1 MITFQQ
7 KLLHLVKCFRRQW
20 PLFSNSERTT
30 VCGADCML
38 MALQLSMA
46 EVNKQHH
53 GCFTVPLSDVLET
66 WNYLLCDK
74 LGLYENMKEPENY
87 ADVKKAYHAFL
98 ARSNMLDLIDI
109 YQKCYSLGLS
119 AEDESISP
127 VTHLPL
133 PLWISYCSDLCSK
146 NILCSFSSSED
157 CLCILS
163 HVHVWVCN
171 CILLCTYCGMR
182 RYSAAGMN
190 FVVICNSVTD
200 LFSLFS
206 VFSPLLLAT
215 ILQSLQFWAC
225 FSPRVQDSAEVT
237 VLAKKFVCSYL
248 SLLVNSKDDLALAHI
263 LNVPDRGLGREAF
276 TNLKHASQE
285 RRMSIFLMATSF
297 IRTIELGGRDS
308 ASSFYD
314 PLRAHV
320 KGLSNFVN
328 FIDKLQEILGE
339 ILNTRIAGGQI
350 LSTVK
355 MHLIKGRSNGDPFC
369 QAVEEVVQDLDL
381 KIKNIVD
388 SQQETLTAS
397 TTGVSPAR
405 PKLHSINHG
414 TAYCG
419 RDTVKALLV
428 LLDEEA
434 VNPPTQNKADLLC
447 DNESLSLCGITSV
460 LTLFSSPAR
469 SNGSSPK
476 PLRQRI
482 LKSKDEKVIKM
493 KQSSIKS
500 QFACTY
506 KNDLSKVSG
515 QHSHGVPT
523 CKRPVIPK
531 QHLKAG
537 KCTEGTNS
545 CLDVPGLGTISESV
559 HQTRSCA
566 EMEKLS
572 CQPRNKNSENE
583 QMDLKN
589 DKIISDKES
598 ELSLQKNTKR
608 LKTSNSSE
616 KELDS
621 KISGKRKQTKT
632 ARKNKLIA
640 GQAKLTRF
648 FQV

>member
-1 MITFQQ
+1 MIIFQQ

-46 EVNKQHH
+46 EVNKQYH
-53 GCFTVPLSDVLET
+53 GYFAVSLSDVLET
-66 WNYLLCDK
+66 WNYLLRDK

-109 YQKCYSLGLS
+109 YQKCHGLGLL

-127 VTHLPL
+127 VQLL
-133 PLWISYCSDLCSK
+133 EFISGVMNAQEK
-146 NILCSFSSSED
+146 NGSV
-157 CLCILS
+157 LS
-163 HVHVWVCN
+163 TPTRINRWGQEH
-171 CILLCTYCGMR
+171 MK
-182 RYSAAGMN
+182 
-190 FVVICNSVTD
+190 VT
-200 LFSLFS
+200 
-206 VFSPLLLAT
+206 
-215 ILQSLQFWAC
+215 I
-225 FSPRVQDSAEVT
+225 
-237 VLAKKFVCSYL
+237 LAKKLVCSYL

-285 RRMSIFLMATSF
+285 RKMSIFLMATSF
-297 IRTIELGGRDS
+297 VRTVELGGRAS
-308 ASSFYD
+308 ASPLYD

-339 ILNTRIAGGQI
+339 ILNTRIAGGRI

-355 MHLIKGRSNGDPFC
+355 MHLIKDRSNGDPFC

-405 PKLHSINHG
+405 PKLHSVNHG

-434 VNPPTQNKADLLC
+434 VNPPTWNKADLLC
-447 DNESLSLCGITSV
+447 DNESLNLCGITSV

-482 LKSKDEKVIKM
+482 LKSMDEKVIKM

-506 KNDLSKVSG
+506 KNDLSEMSG
-515 QHSHGVPT
+515 RHSHGIPT
-523 CKRPVIPK
+523 CKRPVVPK

-537 KCTEGTNS
+537 NCT
-545 CLDVPGLGTISESV
+545 GLGTISESV

-621 KISGKRKQTKT
+621 RIGGKRKQTKT

-640 GQAKLTRF
+640 GQTKLTRF

>member
-1 MITFQQ
+1 MVTFQQ
-7 KLLHLVKCFRRQW
+7 KVLHLVKCFRKQW

-53 GCFTVPLSDVLET
+53 GDFTVSLSDVLET
-66 WNYLLCDK
+66 WNYLLHDK

-87 ADVKKAYHAFL
+87 ADVKKAYDAFL

-109 YQKCYSLGLS
+109 YQKCYGLGLL
-119 AEDESISP
+119 AEDESIP
-127 VTHLPL
+127 AVQLL
-133 PLWISYCSDLCSK
+133 EFISGVMNAQENDSV
-146 NILCSFSSSED
+146 
-157 CLCILS
+157 LS
-163 HVHVWVCN
+163 TPPQINRQGQEH
-171 CILLCTYCGMR
+171 MK
-182 RYSAAGMN
+182 
-190 FVVICNSVTD
+190 
-200 LFSLFS
+200 
-206 VFSPLLLAT
+206 
-215 ILQSLQFWAC
+215 
-225 FSPRVQDSAEVT
+225 VT
-237 VLAKKFVCSYL
+237 VLAKKSVCSYL

-276 TNLKHASQE
+276 TNLKHTSQE
-285 RRMSIFLMATSF
+285 RKMSIFLMATSF
-297 IRTIELGGRDS
+297 IRTIELGGRGS
-308 ASSFYD
+308 ASSLYD

-320 KGLSNFVN
+320 KGLSSFVH
-328 FIDKLQEILGE
+328 FIDKLQEIVGE
-339 ILNTRIAGGQI
+339 ILNTRIAGGRI

-369 QAVEEVVQDLDL
+369 QAVEEVVEDLDL
-381 KIKNIVD
+381 KIKNIID

-419 RDTVKALLV
+419 RDTVKVLLV

-447 DNESLSLCGITSV
+447 DNECLNLCGITSV
-460 LTLFSSPAR
+460 LTLFRSPTQP
-469 SNGSSPK
+469 SGSSPK

-482 LKSKDEKVIKM
+482 LKSMDEKVIKM

-506 KNDLSKVSG
+506 KNDLSG
-515 QHSHGVPT
+515 QPSHAIPACKHPVP
-523 CKRPVIPK
+523 R
-531 QHLKAG
+531 QHLKTW
-537 KCTEGTNS
+537 KHT
-545 CLDVPGLGTISESV
+545 GLGTISESV
-559 HQTRSCA
+559 HQTRSYT
-566 EMEKLS
+566 EMGKLS

-583 QMDLKN
+583 QMDLNN
-589 DKIISDKES
+589 DKIICDKES
-598 ELSLQKNTKR
+598 EPSLQKNTKR
-608 LKTSNSSE
+608 LKTSNISK

-621 KISGKRKQTKT
+621 KIGGKRKQART
-632 ARKNKLIA
+632 ASKNKLIA

-648 FQV
+648 FQL

>member
-1 MITFQQ
+1 MVAFQQ
-7 KLLHLVKCFRRQW
+7 KILHVVKCFRTQW

-46 EVNKQHH
+46 EVNKQYH
-53 GCFTVPLSDVLET
+53 GDFTVSLSDVLET
-66 WNYLLCDK
+66 WNYLLRDK
-74 LGLYENMKEPENY
+74 LGLYKNVTEPENY

-109 YQKCYSLGLS
+109 YQKCYSLGLL

-127 VTHLPL
+127 VQLL
-133 PLWISYCSDLCSK
+133 EFISGVMNAQGSSGSVLCSPTQI
-146 NILCSFSSSED
+146 N
-157 CLCILS
+157 
-163 HVHVWVCN
+163 
-171 CILLCTYCGMR
+171 R
-182 RYSAAGMN
+182 
-190 FVVICNSVTD
+190 
-200 LFSLFS
+200 
-206 VFSPLLLAT
+206 
-215 ILQSLQFWAC
+215 
-225 FSPRVQDSAEVT
+225 QDQEHMKVSI
-237 VLAKKFVCSYL
+237 LAKKFVCSYL

-276 TNLKHASQE
+276 TNLKHVSQE
-285 RRMSIFLMATSF
+285 RKMSIFLMATSF

-308 ASSFYD
+308 ASSLYD
-314 PLRAHV
+314 PLRVHV

-328 FIDKLQEILGE
+328 FIDKLQEIVGE
-339 ILNTRIAGGQI
+339 VLNTRIAGGRI

-355 MHLIKGRSNGDPFC
+355 MHLTKGRSNGDPFC

-397 TTGVSPAR
+397 TPGVSPAR
-405 PKLHSINHG
+405 VMGLLFLKSCCIVSRLTLKQLQGLSVVWFGNI
-414 TAYCG
+414 AA
-419 RDTVKALLV
+419 VLV
-428 LLDEEA
+428 LRRICGLRTLTNLGMLE
-434 VNPPTQNKADLLC
+434 VHCNFTVYRNPSKKKAPQ
-447 DNESLSLCGITSV
+447 SLSHLIADWY
-460 LTLFSSPAR
+460 L
-469 SNGSSPK
+469 
-476 PLRQRI
+476 Q
-482 LKSKDEKVIKM
+482 M

-506 KNDLSKVSG
+506 KNDLSEMSG
-515 QHSHGVPT
+515 QHSHGIPT
-523 CKRPVIPK
+523 CKRPVLSK
-531 QHLKAG
+531 QHLKTG

-559 HQTRSCA
+559 HQTRSYA

-572 CQPRNKNSENE
+572 CQPKKNNSENE

-589 DKIISDKES
+589 DKIICDKES
-598 ELSLQKNTKR
+598 EPSLQKNTKR

-616 KELDS
+616 KKSDS
-621 KISGKRKQTKT
+621 KIGGKRKQTKT
-632 ARKNKLIA
+632 AHKNKLIA
-640 GQAKLTRF
+640 GQAKLTRY

>member
-1 MITFQQ
+1 MVTFQQ
-7 KLLHLVKCFRRQW
+7 KILHLVKCFRRQW

-46 EVNKQHH
+46 EVNKQHL
-53 GCFTVPLSDVLET
+53 GDFTVSLSDVLET
-66 WNYLLCDK
+66 WNYLLHDK
-74 LGLYENMKEPENY
+74 LGLYENMKEPEKY

-109 YQKCYSLGLS
+109 YQKCCSLGLL
-119 AEDESISP
+119 AEDESIYP
-127 VTHLPL
+127 VQLL
-133 PLWISYCSDLCSK
+133 EFISGVMNAQENSGSV
-146 NILCSFSSSED
+146 
-157 CLCILS
+157 LS
-163 HVHVWVCN
+163 TPTRINRQGQEHVKV
-171 CILLCTYCGMR
+171 
-182 RYSAAGMN
+182 A
-190 FVVICNSVTD
+190 
-200 LFSLFS
+200 
-206 VFSPLLLAT
+206 
-215 ILQSLQFWAC
+215 
-225 FSPRVQDSAEVT
+225 

-285 RRMSIFLMATSF
+285 RKMSIFLMATSF

-308 ASSFYD
+308 ASSLYD

-328 FIDKLQEILGE
+328 FIDKLQEIVGE
-339 ILNTRIAGGQI
+339 ILNTRIAGGRI

-369 QAVEEVVQDLDL
+369 QGVEEAVQDLDL
-381 KIKNIVD
+381 KIKNIID

-405 PKLHSINHG
+405 LRLFWPFDILFWKACCIVSRLILKQLQG
-414 TAYCG
+414 LPVVWCG
-419 RDTVKALLV
+419 FFLNVTGDNLSYMRHYFPPVGNIAADLV
-428 LLDEEA
+428 LRRICGLRTLTNLGMLEVHCNFTVYRNA
-434 VNPPTQNKADLLC
+434 SKKKAKILVC
-447 DNESLSLCGITSV
+447 LSHKLIANWY
-460 LTLFSSPAR
+460 L
-469 SNGSSPK
+469 
-476 PLRQRI
+476 Q
-482 LKSKDEKVIKM
+482 M
-493 KQSSIKS
+493 KQPSIKS

-506 KNDLSKVSG
+506 KNDLSEMSG
-515 QHSHGVPT
+515 QHSRAIPT
-523 CKRPVIPK
+523 CKHPVPK

-537 KCTEGTNS
+537 KPTEGPNS

-559 HQTRSCA
+559 HQTRSYT
-566 EMEKLS
+566 EMGKLS

-583 QMDLKN
+583 QMDLNN
-589 DKIISDKES
+589 DKIICDKES
-598 ELSLQKNTKR
+598 EPSLQKNTKR
-608 LKTSNSSE
+608 LKTSSSSK

-621 KISGKRKQTKT
+621 KIGGKRKQTKT
-632 ARKNKLIA
+632 ASKNKLIA

-648 FQV
+648 FQL